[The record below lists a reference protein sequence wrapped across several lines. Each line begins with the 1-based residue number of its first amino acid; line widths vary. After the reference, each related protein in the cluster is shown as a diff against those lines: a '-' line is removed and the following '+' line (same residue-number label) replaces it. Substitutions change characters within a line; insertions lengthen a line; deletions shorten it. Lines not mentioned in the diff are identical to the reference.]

1 MPHFGSF
8 YSNVLLCG
16 VKNVV
21 CLWCNSCVCCQWR
34 RLFSWLGF
42 IWLVRLCHKNCIK
55 EKNCGFFECQLC
67 AVRMTRGGV
76 GVGSVSFGRRSE
88 MQAPGHSTWAFLRQ
102 LVPLCSTLPSVFSPL
117 EKCIGGSGKHHSS
130 VICCNSSHFCGFKKP
145 WTAVSLFLRMRH
157 WQQLKSTMIFNRF
170 WTKIWKDKVV
180 MELNYDKFQLLS
192 SCFQLSSSLGVD
204 KCFQSHGALR
214 ILRQLINSP
223 EPHPLKH
230 MGSRQL

>member
-1 MPHFGSF
+1 
-8 YSNVLLCG
+8 
-16 VKNVV
+16 
-21 CLWCNSCVCCQWR
+21 
-34 RLFSWLGF
+34 
-42 IWLVRLCHKNCIK
+42 
-55 EKNCGFFECQLC
+55 
-67 AVRMTRGGV
+67 
-76 GVGSVSFGRRSE
+76 
-88 MQAPGHSTWAFLRQ
+88 MQAPGHSTWAFLHQ
-102 LVPLCSTLPSVFSPL
+102 LVPLCSILPSVFSPL
-117 EKCIGGSGKHHSS
+117 VKCIGGSGKHHSS
-130 VICCNSSHFCGFKKP
+130 VICCSSSHFCGFKKP

-223 EPHPLKH
+223 DRSEIAMEWRAGTVYSLFLPVGHVECLERGSGESRLWCSWHSCSLKYC
-230 MGSRQL
+230 